1 MEKRIYPYL
10 IKSKSMAGYYELLFD
25 AGFEL
30 KIFDRKKDK
39 ELYDF
44 FLPTVN
50 NYMFWTFNLSD
61 VKGFNQMQNDL
72 KAPVCSDYDCNI
84 FVKGDNEIVCFR
96 TGICLAL
103 TDDPHVLEKVKT
115 YEARQDMADINI
127 RDTDSYPIL
136 DNDIDKYM
144 YIIQLHKMIYLNK
157 LLNCMKKASLLDK
170 ARNSF
175 VEFTTKFYDVKIT
188 DDKEA
193 ENKLKRW
200 ADDFE
205 IEDKYLKADNQFDL
219 IYKNSRINDYKSK
232 QNLLIGA
239 SVVLLIVSVVLLAL
253 HLN

>member
-157 LLNCMKKASLLDK
+157 LLNCMKKASMLDK